1 MLEQKKNKK
10 VNSLRAFI
18 MKNPTQSIQFYRQS
32 NPPFVCPQKE
42 EEEGIEPIYGKKKKK
57 DLNFY

>member
-1 MLEQKKNKK
+1 
-10 VNSLRAFI
+10 

-42 EEEGIEPIYGKKKKK
+42 EEEGIDPFMVKKKKK
-57 DLNFY
+57 I